1 MGHSVDHLIQPEI
14 AQKPSNRLAKID
26 YNILQTVRQWIMTM
40 LAILRLFI
48 LPQLVKFTCA
58 LHLKHVDKQNPSL
71 PKVVFLATTKKS

>member
-14 AQKPSNRLAKID
+14 AQKPSNKLVKID
-26 YNILQTVRQWIMTM
+26 YNLLHIVRRWILTM

-58 LHLKHVDKQNPSL
+58 LHLKHVDKHKIQVYQ
-71 PKVVFLATTKKS
+71 K